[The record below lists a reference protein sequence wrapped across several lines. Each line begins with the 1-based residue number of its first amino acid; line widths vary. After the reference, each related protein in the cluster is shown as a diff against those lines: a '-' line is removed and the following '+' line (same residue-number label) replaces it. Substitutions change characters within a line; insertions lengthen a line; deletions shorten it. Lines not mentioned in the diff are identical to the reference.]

1 MQKMPSSDV
10 PCAIRAVVRRGTNAS
25 NTTLRHLRL
34 FSSETEAAKSGRTSR
49 DPSGPR
55 RWAAK
60 LQILRPPSR
69 AFSAARISR
78 AEYRDLAAPEDWRL
92 DSSQALSSA
101 GTLELSHPE
110 LDTPKV
116 LSRIWLRDACCCERC
131 VDPSSGQKRFATCDI
146 PDNPPIAEAR
156 KAEDGSLEVTWQN
169 DFFTHDNHVSVY
181 PATQVESCLARKR
194 STTLL
199 AGPAYRPKLRL
210 WDRAAMESLAPF
222 YDYSEFVSGGG
233 DYYAA
238 SMTLQTHGLVFIRN
252 VPHDEKAV
260 ERIAEQLG
268 IIQHTFYGRTWDVVS
283 KPSAENVAYTSSY
296 LGLHSDLLYMK
307 DPPRIQL
314 LHCLKNSCE
323 GGESLFSDG
332 TRARMQVAV
341 GDAEA
346 HAYLS
351 KGLIQYWYTKNAYP
365 RARDRRVLPPFT
377 FDVFWSPPFQNP
389 ALPHFKG
396 IEDVREYHGWVRAI
410 RLFKELLEAE
420 EYQYQYKLKEGEC
433 AVFNNLRVL
442 HGRREFDTSSG
453 ERWLKG
459 TYVDSDSS
467 RHKFLNEVLPHV
479 KAELLASDEPPSITL
494 QGKEFHRRR
503 LVAKGLPVSAPEGDS
518 RKGESAHAS

>member
-1 MQKMPSSDV
+1 MPSSDL
-10 PCAIRAVVRRGTNAS
+10 PRAIRAVVRRSTNAS
-25 NTTLRHLRL
+25 DTNLRHLRL
-34 FSSETEAAKSGRTSR
+34 FSSGAEAATPGRSSR
-49 DPSGPR
+49 DPSGPLR
-55 RWAAK
+55 RAAK
-60 LQILRPPSR
+60 LQILKPSSR
-69 AFSAARISR
+69 TFSATRNTR
-78 AEYRDLAAPEDWRL
+78 AQSRDLVAPGGWKL
-92 DSSQALSSA
+92 DSSQAFSSTGA
-101 GTLELSHPE
+101 LQLSHPE
-110 LDTPKV
+110 LDSPRV

-169 DFFTHDNHVSVY
+169 DFFTHDNHISIY
-181 PATQVESCLARKR
+181 PATQVESCLTGKR
-194 STTLL
+194 STSLL
-199 AGPAYRPKLRL
+199 AEPAYRPKLRL

-222 YDYSEFVSGGG
+222 YDYAEFVGGG
-233 DYYAA
+233 ADYYAA
-238 SMTLQTHGLVFIRN
+238 SMTLQTHGLFFIRN

-268 IIQHTFYGRTWDVVS
+268 IIQHTFYGRTWNVVS
-283 KPSAENVAYTSSY
+283 KPSAENVAYTNSY

-332 TRARMQVAV
+332 SRARMQVTV
-341 GDAEA
+341 GDREA
-346 HAYLS
+346 RASLS
-351 KGLIQYWYTKNAYP
+351 KGLIQYWYTKNAYA
-365 RARDRRVLPPFT
+365 RARDRLVFPAFT

-389 ALPHFKG
+389 AQPHFKG
-396 IEDVREYHGWVRAI
+396 IEDMRVHQSWVRAI

-420 EYQYQYKLKEGEC
+420 EYQYQYKLNEGEC

-459 TYVDSDSS
+459 TYVDNDSY
-467 RHKFLNEVLPHV
+467 RHKFLNEVLPHL
-479 KAELLASDEPPSITL
+479 KAELLAGEEPPTISE
-494 QGKEFHRRR
+494 QAKEFHRRR
-503 LVAKGLPVSAPEGDS
+503 LIAKGHRVSEPDDDTG
-518 RKGESAHAS
+518 KGESAHTS

>member
-1 MQKMPSSDV
+1 MPKMPSSDV
-10 PCAIRAVVRRGTNAS
+10 PRAIRAVFRRGITAS
-25 NTTLRHLRL
+25 NTNLRHLRL
-34 FSSETEAAKSGRTSR
+34 FSSDTEAAKPGRTSR

-60 LQILRPPSR
+60 LQILRPSSR
-69 AFSAARISR
+69 TFSAARI
-78 AEYRDLAAPEDWRL
+78 AGTQPPDLVAPEEWHL
-92 DSSQALSSA
+92 DSSKALSGPS
-101 GTLELSHPE
+101 TLKLSHPE
-110 LDTPKV
+110 LDRPRV
-116 LSRIWLRDACCCERC
+116 LPRIWLRDACCCERC

-146 PDNPPIAEAR
+146 PDDPAIAEAR
-156 KAEDGSLEVTWQN
+156 KAEDGSLEITWQN

-181 PATQVESCLARKR
+181 PATQMESWLTRRRPASLAPETAILPRR
-194 STTLL
+194 
-199 AGPAYRPKLRL
+199 RL

-222 YDYSEFVSGGG
+222 YDYAEFVGGGG

-238 SMTLQTHGLVFIRN
+238 SMTLHIHGLFFIRN

-332 TRARMQVAV
+332 TRARMQVTV
-341 GDAEA
+341 SDEEA
-346 HAYLS
+346 QGYLS
-351 KGLIQYWYTKNAYP
+351 RGFMQYWYTKDAYR
-365 RARDRRVLPPFT
+365 RARDRKIFPPFT

-389 ALPHFKG
+389 ALPRFQEIENVRVYKG
-396 IEDVREYHGWVRAI
+396 WLRAI
-410 RLFKELLEAE
+410 RLFKELLEAD

-433 AVFNNLRVL
+433 AVFDNLRVL

-459 TYVDSDSS
+459 TYVDDDSY
-467 RHKFLNEVLPHV
+467 RHKFSNEVLPHV
-479 KAELLASDEPPSITL
+479 KAELLAGEELPHVV
-494 QGKEFHRRR
+494 QQAEEFHRRR
-503 LVAKGLPVSAPEGDS
+503 LAAKGLPVSEPEGDPL
-518 RKGESAHAS
+518 KGESAHAS

>member
-1 MQKMPSSDV
+1 MQKMSSSDI
-10 PCAIRAVVRRGTNAS
+10 PRAIRAVVRRGTNAS
-25 NTTLRHLRL
+25 KTNMRNLRS
-34 FSSETEAAKSGRTSR
+34 FSSESQAAKPGCTSR
-49 DPSGPR
+49 DPGGPR
-55 RWAAK
+55 RWAAR
-60 LQILRPPSR
+60 LRILRPSSR
-69 AFSAARISR
+69 AFSATRIAR
-78 AEYRDLAAPEDWRL
+78 APYRDLVAPGEWQL
-92 DSSQALSSA
+92 DSSQALSGA
-101 GTLELSHPE
+101 GTLRLSHPE
-110 LDTPKV
+110 LGRPRV

-146 PDNPPIAEAR
+146 PDDPPIAEVR
-156 KAEDGSLEVTWQN
+156 KAEDGSLEVTWRD
-169 DFFTHDNHVSVY
+169 DFFTRDNHVSVY
-181 PATQVESCLARKR
+181 PASQMESCLTGRRPA
-194 STTLL
+194 SLL
-199 AGPAYRPKLRL
+199 AEPAYRPKIRL

-222 YDYSEFVSGGG
+222 YDYAEFVGGG
-233 DYYAA
+233 HDYYAA
-238 SMTLQTHGLVFIRN
+238 SMTLQTHGLFFIRN
-252 VPHDEKAV
+252 VPQDEKAV

-332 TRARMQVAV
+332 TRARMQIAV
-341 GDAEA
+341 SDDEA
-346 HAYLS
+346 HKSLS

-365 RARDRRVLPPFT
+365 RARDRHVFPPFSL
-377 FDVFWSPPFQNP
+377 DVFWSPPFQNP

-396 IEDVREYHGWVRAI
+396 IEDVRIYQRWVRAI
-410 RLFKELLEAE
+410 RLFKELLEAD

-459 TYVDSDSS
+459 TYVDNDSY
-467 RHKFLNEVLPHV
+467 RHKFLNDVLPHV
-479 KAELLASDEPPSITL
+479 KAELLAGEEPPTKPR
-494 QGKEFHRRR
+494 QAKEFHRRR
-503 LVAKGLPVSAPEGDS
+503 LVAKGLPVSEPEGDP